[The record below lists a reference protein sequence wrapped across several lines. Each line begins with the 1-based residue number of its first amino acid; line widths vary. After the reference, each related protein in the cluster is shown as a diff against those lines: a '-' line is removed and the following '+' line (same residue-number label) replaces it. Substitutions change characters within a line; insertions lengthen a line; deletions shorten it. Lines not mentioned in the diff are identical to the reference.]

1 MYNVKGE
8 VFIYDL
14 WFCDRLRHFH
24 YKQFYISASDWKNKA
39 IELKTVNYDFTTDL
53 TTFTLEIK
61 RNRGK
66 R

>member
-1 MYNVKGE
+1 MSKEKYSFTTCDFVTAY
-8 VFIYDL
+8 VTFITNNS
-14 WFCDRLRHFH
+14 
-24 YKQFYISASDWKNKA
+24 ISARLIGKNKA
-39 IELKTVNYDFTTDL
+39 IELKTVNYDSTIDL

>member
-1 MYNVKGE
+1 MSKEKYS
-8 VFIYDL
+8 FTTCD
-14 WFCDRLRHFH
+14 FDRLRHIH
-24 YKQFYISASDWKNKA
+24 YKQFYISTSDWKNKA

>member
-14 WFCDRLRHFH
+14 RFCDRLRHIH
-24 YKQFYISASDWKNKA
+24 YKQFYISTSDWKNKA
-39 IELKTVNYDFTTDL
+39 IELKTVNYDFTIDL
-53 TTFTLEIK
+53 ITFTLEIK
-61 RNRGK
+61 RNRDK

>member
-1 MYNVKGE
+1 MSKEKYSFTTCDFVTAY
-8 VFIYDL
+8 VTFITNNS
-14 WFCDRLRHFH
+14 
-24 YKQFYISASDWKNKA
+24 ISAHLIGKSKA

>member
-1 MYNVKGE
+1 MSNEKYSFTTCDFVTAY
-8 VFIYDL
+8 VTFIN
-14 WFCDRLRHFH
+14 

-39 IELKTVNYDFTTDL
+39 IELKTVNYDFTIDL
-53 TTFTLEIK
+53 ITFTLEIK

>member
-1 MYNVKGE
+1 MYNAKWVSIHLRL
-8 VFIYDL
+8 VIL
-14 WFCDRLRHFH
+14 WPLTSLSLQTILPARL
-24 YKQFYISASDWKNKA
+24 IGKNKA
-39 IELKTVNYDFTTDL
+39 IELKTINYDSTIDL

>member
-1 MYNVKGE
+1 MPNEKYSFTTCDFVTAY
-8 VFIYDL
+8 VTFITNNS
-14 WFCDRLRHFH
+14 
-24 YKQFYISASDWKNKA
+24 ISAHLIGKNKA